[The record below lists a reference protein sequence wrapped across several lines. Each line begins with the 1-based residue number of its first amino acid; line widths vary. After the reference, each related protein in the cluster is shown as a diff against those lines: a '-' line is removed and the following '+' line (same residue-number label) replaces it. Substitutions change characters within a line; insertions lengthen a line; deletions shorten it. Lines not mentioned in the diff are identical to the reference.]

1 MRTIPFSET
10 VAPPIASHLNTDV
23 KVTFIHKRPQ
33 TITKLLQS
41 QSKATTEHLFQVSL
55 VSMLPILFP
64 PHELQKSTAS
74 VMQQQ
79 WFTKTSEPVYCV
91 LACGGFGI
99 PVLRALEKAVDVV
112 GIRWVP
118 VIPDLVARVVCS
130 FGHAT
135 LLESYKSLLTA
146 EDKLNGRGPL

>member
-1 MRTIPFSET
+1 
-10 VAPPIASHLNTDV
+10 
-23 KVTFIHKRPQ
+23 
-33 TITKLLQS
+33 
-41 QSKATTEHLFQVSL
+41 
-55 VSMLPILFP
+55 MLPILFP

-130 FGHAT
+130 FGHGDCRFLDGIRWLSTYLFTTAT